1 MTSRDLVLL
10 FSNKKIKKITAPVC
24 LVLTKSSRRV
34 GDQDIFWYVCQYI
47 QRCHPSLHLLQV
59 IKTIKKKLSNL
70 CIDFN
75 KNLNEDT
82 TSLSFSREELG
93 ECAAQRWLSQSHA
106 SSSCSWLQT
115 CVCSG
120 GLPEDFL
127 SSLEADGEKLK
138 VTLKYPH
145 YFPAMK
151 KCFVPETRRKLE
163 EAFNS
168 RCKEVGNNKIK

>member
-1 MTSRDLVLL
+1 MST
-10 FSNKKIKKITAPVC
+10 
-24 LVLTKSSRRV
+24 
-34 GDQDIFWYVCQYI
+34 
-47 QRCHPSLHLLQV
+47 
-59 IKTIKKKLSNL
+59 L

-82 TSLSFSREELG
+82 TSLSFSREQLG
-93 ECAAQRWLSQSHA
+93 ESCYLASLLAGLLSA
-106 SSSCSWLQT
+106 LT
-115 CVCSG
+115 LGTMLTAG

-127 SSLEADGEKLK
+127 GSLEADGDQLK

-145 YFPAMK
+145 YFPTMK

-168 RCKEVGNNKIK
+168 RCQQVREEVHREEHCCSFSPGDATRCVSSRRTP

>member
-1 MTSRDLVLL
+1 MERV
-10 FSNKKIKKITAPVC
+10 IKLGK
-24 LVLTKSSRRV
+24 RN
-34 GDQDIFWYVCQYI
+34 G
-47 QRCHPSLHLLQV
+47 LHLPKETQEE

-82 TSLSFSREELG
+82 TSLSFTRDEL
-93 ECAAQRWLSQSHA
+93 
-106 SSSCSWLQT
+106 
-115 CVCSG
+115 G

-127 SSLEADGEKLK
+127 SALEKDGEKLK

-145 YFPAMK
+145 YFPTMK

-168 RCKEVGNNKIK
+168 RCKEVRREVNIRSAERVSVNAGSPPNHDDLSEEQS